1 MSDPVPVRP
10 AATVMLVR
18 DTDAGVEVFMM
29 RRTTSAAFASGMY
42 VFPGGRVD
50 TADGA
55 GDEGFAVAAI
65 REAFEEAGVL
75 LARDRS
81 GALLRGDHAAF
92 AERNAVHRGAVGLRE
107 LCDRHGLTPCTDELA
122 WVAHWIT
129 PVGEAG
135 ARRFDTRFFVAAA
148 PSDQLLSHDNHETIA
163 SMWVRPA
170 DAIER
175 HRAGV
180 LTMMP
185 PTISNLRFLDE
196 HRTVAEVM
204 AAAWLIGTPPAILP
218 KIANGATSRQ
228 RNDVLLPGDP
238 GYEDA

>member
-18 DTDAGVEVFMM
+18 DTAVGNEVFMM

-50 TADGA
+50 DADGE
-55 GDEGFAVAAI
+55 GDQGFVVAAI

-75 LARDRS
+75 LARDAD
-81 GALLRGDHAAF
+81 GALLSSDHVVF
-92 AERNAVHRGAVGLRE
+92 EERDAVHDGALGLRQ
-107 LCDRHGLTPCTDELA
+107 LCDRHGLTPCLDELA

-129 PVGEAG
+129 PVGEVG

-148 PSDQLLSHDNHETIA
+148 PPEQLLSHDNHETVD

-170 DAIER
+170 DAMEQ
-175 HRAGV
+175 HRGGM

-185 PTISNLRFLDE
+185 PTISNLRFLDQ
-196 HRTVAEVM
+196 HQTVAEVM
-204 AAAWLIGTPPAILP
+204 TAAWQIGTPPAVLP
-218 KIANGATSRQ
+218 KITPGVATRKIG
-228 RNDVLLPGDP
+228 DVLLPGDP
-238 GYEDA
+238 GYDDA